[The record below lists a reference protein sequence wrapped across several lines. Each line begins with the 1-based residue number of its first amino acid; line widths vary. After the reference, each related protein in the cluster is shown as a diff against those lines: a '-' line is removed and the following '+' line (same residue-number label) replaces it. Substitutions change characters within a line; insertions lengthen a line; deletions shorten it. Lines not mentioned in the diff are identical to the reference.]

1 MAQRPPRSDGSPE
14 GFRLNDKQ
22 IYLVLKII
30 IMRKPRQI
38 LDQRLKAFFI
48 IFDEKIPDKSLPFI
62 VGAMKQY
69 AEEYH
74 QSELLKLNKSDV
86 ISSVCI
92 CKCGKEASCPVCKD
106 CFIKGLEREQTDL

>member
-1 MAQRPPRSDGSPE
+1 MSKEIILRKHLD
-14 GFRLNDKQ
+14 FIKLNYRREIDIKN
-22 IYLVLKII
+22 I
-30 IMRKPRQI
+30 
-38 LDQRLKAFFI
+38 
-48 IFDEKIPDKSLPFI
+48 PFI
-62 VGAMKQY
+62 HSAMEEY

-74 QSELLKLNKSDV
+74 KSKLLKLNKSDV